1 MGNVSEE
8 HEVRKEKMLIDLHT
22 HSTASDGTFSP
33 EGLVLEA
40 AKKQLKYLSLTDH
53 DTIDGLSQITSIPDE
68 LIFINGVEI
77 SAEFPKTLHILGYGF
92 DAKNAE
98 LNSTLK
104 ELQNFRLNR
113 NKKMI
118 ENMKALGF
126 DITLEELEKEAGG
139 EVIGR
144 PHFANLFARKGYV
157 SCYQEAFDKYL
168 DKGKPLYMNKKR
180 LHPKIAIQLLL
191 DAGGIPVIAHPY
203 QTKLSNNEL
212 EELIVELTVFGL
224 MGIEVFYSQHTQD
237 QVKFYKYI
245 ADKHSLLI
253 TAGSDFHGSTKPH
266 IKLGM
271 TVEDELIQPFLQEA
285 IK

>member
-1 MGNVSEE
+1 
-8 HEVRKEKMLIDLHT
+8 MLLDLHT

-77 SAEFPKTLHILGYGF
+77 SAEFPITLHILGYGF
-92 DAKNAE
+92 DPKNTE
-98 LNSTLK
+98 LKSTLK
-104 ELQNFRLNR
+104 ELQTFRLNR
-113 NKKMI
+113 NMKMI

-144 PHFANLFARKGYV
+144 PHFAKLFAGKGYV
-157 SCYQEAFDKYL
+157 GSYQEAFDKYL

-224 MGIEVFYSQHTQD
+224 MGIEVFYSQYTRD

-271 TVEDELIQPFLQEA
+271 TVEDEFIQPFLQEA